1 MDGEQLKKT
10 ALLLML
16 ITILSK
22 LLGFGRE
29 VFISYYYGA
38 TNISDAYFISLTIP
52 VVIFSFI
59 GASVTTGYIPMYISI
74 SKEINEKES
83 YRFTN
88 ILITIILLICTILV
102 LGVQVFTE
110 PIVKVFASGFQGDTL
125 KLAILF
131 TRVTI
136 LSIYFSGMIFILN
149 AFLQIKNK
157 FIVPA
162 LLGFAYNIT
171 IIVSVYLSTRM
182 NIIALS
188 YGLVFS
194 SFIQFVFLVFFIKKE
209 GFFFKIIVD
218 FKNEYLIKFGKIT
231 LPLIFGISITQI
243 NVLVDKTLASR
254 MDVGGIS
261 ALNYADRINSFVLS
275 TVVMS
280 ITVLIYPIMTK
291 VVANKDITSLM
302 KIISKSVVIISI
314 LLVPSTVGAI
324 LFSSELID
332 ILFARG
338 AFDANALNLT
348 SSALMFY
355 AIGMLGMGLRE
366 VLSRVFYSMQD
377 TKTPVKNAALGMLIN
392 IILNIF
398 LSSYL
403 GIAGLALATSIAATF
418 TTFLLFVSLRKE
430 IGPFG
435 MKKISISFLKIL
447 FASLVMGLLAKLSFN
462 YLTSFLSQNLSLLIA
477 IGVGVLSYFMF
488 TYFMKIED
496 FDIIVGAIKKK
507 FGRRTV

>member
-1 MDGEQLKKT
+1 
-10 ALLLML
+10 ML

-22 LLGFGRE
+22 ILGFGRE
-29 VFISYYYGA
+29 VFISYFYGA

-59 GASVTTGYIPMYISI
+59 GTSVTTGYIPMYSSI

-88 ILITIILLICTILV
+88 ILITMILLICTILV
-102 LGVQVFTE
+102 LAVQFFTE
-110 PIVKVFASGFQGDTL
+110 PIVRVFASGFQGETL
-125 KLAILF
+125 ELAIMF

-136 LSIYFSGMIFILN
+136 LGIYFSGMIFILN
-149 AFLQIKNK
+149 GFLQIKNK

-162 LLGFAYNIT
+162 LLGFVYNIT
-171 IIVSVYLSTRM
+171 IIISVYLSTRV

-194 SFIQFVFLVFFIKKE
+194 SFIQFVFLVLFIRKE
-209 GFFFKIIVD
+209 GFFLKIIAD

-254 MDVGGIS
+254 IAVGGIS
-261 ALNYADRINSFVLS
+261 ALNYADRLNSFILS

-280 ITVLIYPIMTK
+280 ITVVVYPLMSK

-302 KIISKSVVIISI
+302 KIISESVVMISI
-314 LLVPSTVGAI
+314 LLVPSTIGAI
-324 LFSSELID
+324 HFSRELID

-338 AFDANALNLT
+338 AFDANALSLT

-392 IILNIF
+392 IVLNIV
-398 LSSYL
+398 LSRYL
-403 GIAGLALATSIAATF
+403 GIGGLALATSIAATF
-418 TTFLLFVSLRKE
+418 TTILLFISLRKK

-435 MKKISISFLKIL
+435 MKQISISFLKIL
-447 FASLVMGLLAKLSFN
+447 FASLVMGGLAKLSFN
-462 YLTSFLSQNLSLLIA
+462 YLTASLSQNLSLLIA
-477 IGVGVLSYFMF
+477 IGTGAVSYFVII
-488 TYFMKIED
+488 YFMKIED
-496 FDIIVGAIKKK
+496 VDIIVGAIKKK
-507 FGRRTV
+507 LGRGAA